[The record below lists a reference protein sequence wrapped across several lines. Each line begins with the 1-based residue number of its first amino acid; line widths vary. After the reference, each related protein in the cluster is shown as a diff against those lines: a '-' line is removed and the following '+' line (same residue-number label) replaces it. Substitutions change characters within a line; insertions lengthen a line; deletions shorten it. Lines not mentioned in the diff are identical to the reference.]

1 MNRSIPLGE
10 RLIFALDVDSGEEAL
25 GWVERLG
32 DAVGFY
38 KIGMELLA
46 SGDYFAVLDALA
58 ARDKAI
64 FVDLK
69 FHDVPATVAAAVRR
83 LSRWPVRF
91 CTVHSYQAMLEA
103 ASAVKGDLRL
113 LAVTVLTSMDGADL
127 AGQGVQQTPEQAVL
141 ARARMAR
148 AAGCD
153 GVIASG
159 IEAAAIRAASGDDFL
174 IVCPGIRAAADRGR
188 DDQKRTLAA
197 AEAFAAGA
205 DHIVVGRP
213 IRAAADPRRAALALR
228 DEIEAALLLNKS
240 ML

>member
-1 MNRSIPLGE
+1 MSTTIPLNE

-25 GWVERLG
+25 AWVERLG
-32 DAVGFY
+32 DAVDFY

-46 SGDYFAVLDALA
+46 SGDYFSVLDALA
-58 ARDKAI
+58 SRDKAI

-91 CTVHSYQAMLEA
+91 CTVHSYEAMLRA
-103 ASAVKGDLRL
+103 ACAAKGELRL
-113 LAVTVLTSMDGADL
+113 LAVTVLTSMDAADL
-127 AGQGVQQTPEQAVL
+127 QRQGVALSPEAAVL
-141 ARARMAR
+141 ARARSAR
-148 AAGCD
+148 EAGCD

-159 IEAAAIRAASGDDFL
+159 REAAAIRAATADDFL
-174 IVCPGIRAAADRGR
+174 IVCPGIRAAGEGGR
-188 DDQKRTLAA
+188 DDQKRTLSA

-213 IRAAADPRRAALALR
+213 IRQAEDPRLAAQRLREEIRVALTG
-228 DEIEAALLLNKS
+228 K
-240 ML
+240 

>member
-1 MNRSIPLGE
+1 MSTTIPLNE

-25 GWVERLG
+25 AWVERLG
-32 DAVGFY
+32 DAVDFY

-46 SGDYFAVLDALA
+46 SGDYFSVLDALA
-58 ARDKAI
+58 SRDKAI

-91 CTVHSYQAMLEA
+91 CTVHSYEAMLRA
-103 ASAVKGDLRL
+103 ACAAKGELRL
-113 LAVTVLTSMDGADL
+113 LAVTVLTSMDASDL
-127 AGQGVQQTPEQAVL
+127 QRQGVTLSPEEAVL
-141 ARARMAR
+141 ARARAAR
-148 AAGCD
+148 EAGCD

-159 IEAAAIRAASGDDFL
+159 REAAAIRAATGDDFL
-174 IVCPGIRAAADRGR
+174 IVCPGIRAAGEGGR
-188 DDQKRTLAA
+188 DDQKRTLSA

-213 IRAAADPRRAALALR
+213 IRQAEDPRLAAQRLREEIRVALVS
-228 DEIEAALLLNKS
+228 K
-240 ML
+240 